1 MTEQK
6 NIIWERA
13 GKAGLVLGG
22 VSIAYLLLTMLLG
35 KVAGS
40 GPAFLMGLLNALLW
54 LAKFIACIYLMRLFI
69 RRFAAAEP
77 EADRNRVFRFGM
89 LTALLSAVLYS
100 GFYLAYVSFIEPDTF
115 SQALDMLAD
124 NPMLDSNS
132 MSSIEEMIPRMPTI
146 SFFGNLI
153 YCWLFGTILSAI
165 FSASARPQNPFTD
178 NQADKQ

>member
-22 VSIAYLLLTMLLG
+22 VSIVYMLLTMLTGKLAENGSATFLLG
-35 KVAGS
+35 A
-40 GPAFLMGLLNALLW
+40 LNTILW
-54 LAKFIACIYLMRLFI
+54 LAKFAGCIFLMRLFI

-77 EADRNRVFRFGM
+77 EADRSRVFRFGM

-100 GFYLAYVSFIEPDTF
+100 GFYLAYVSFIAPDTF

-132 MSSIEEMIPRMPTI
+132 MSAIEEMMPRMPTI
-146 SFFGNLI
+146 SFFGNLV

-165 FSASARPQNPFTD
+165 FSASLRPNNPFTD
-178 NQADKQ
+178 KQ